1 MNDFN
6 YNISARPERQVPPVI
21 SRRLEVIHVGL
32 ELINRAAANTPED
45 KSAQKEYY
53 LPSHLASP
61 AAQQAATV
69 ATEQVM
75 GKINE
80 FPVRTES
87 LPTNARQIVNAM
99 PLPTQT
105 GEVIDMDQYRR
116 AQLAREQINAA

>member
-32 ELINRAAANTPED
+32 ELITRAAANTPED
-45 KSAQKEYY
+45 MSVRDYY
-53 LPSHLASP
+53 QPSHLASP
-61 AAQQAATV
+61 AAQQAAVV

-75 GKINE
+75 GTINE
-80 FPVRTES
+80 FSVRPES

-105 GEVIDMDQYRR
+105 GEVIDIDQYRR

>member
-32 ELINRAAANTPED
+32 ELITRAAANTPED
-45 KSAQKEYY
+45 MSTQTEYY

-61 AAQQAATV
+61 AAQQAAVV

-75 GKINE
+75 SKVVE
-80 FPVRTES
+80 FPVRPQS
-87 LPTNARQIVNAM
+87 LPTNAGQIVNAM

-105 GEVIDMDQYRR
+105 GEVIDIDQYRR

>member
-6 YNISARPERQVPPVI
+6 HNTTSPERQVPPPVI
-21 SRRLEVIHVGL
+21 SRRLQVVSVGQAL
-32 ELINRAAANTPED
+32 VGRAAENTPED
-45 KSAQKEYY
+45 MSVRDYY
-53 LPSHLASP
+53 QPSHLASP
-61 AAQQAATV
+61 VAQQAAVV

-75 GKINE
+75 SKVVE
-80 FPVRTES
+80 FPVRPQS

-99 PLPTQT
+99 PLPPQT